1 MVKAEGGSGDSGSSS
16 GARCGDIAGV
26 AMANQSREHGS
37 KEGEKDTVAP
47 VTAVRKPAVGSA
59 GRDGAHSRGSLKRG
73 WESK

>member
-1 MVKAEGGSGDSGSSS
+1 MDLNKSSS
-16 GARCGDIAGV
+16 PTLQQA
-26 AMANQSREHGS
+26 SREHGS
-37 KEGEKDTVAP
+37 KEGEKDMVAP